1 MLSKLCD
8 HKIVQIVKFAEIRVK
23 IDKMNLRQLQK
34 CKKYILLCLNN
45 NRAIQI
51 RQISSAKCLH
61 RSLVPVLEQ
70 NKTSTKDVLTHF
82 EFHGQWPTEEQQL
95 FIKDLRLHTD
105 FITVEEETKLLEEI
119 EPYMKRL
126 HYEYD
131 HWDDAIHGFRET
143 ERKQWYPHNR
153 AVLDGVRQIA
163 FDGAIMP
170 YVHILDLAAEG
181 VIKPHVDSTRYC
193 GNTIAGISLLS
204 DSVMR
209 LVRVDERKYL
219 QGKAVEASIAPAHND
234 STAAQSA
241 AESDDVYR
249 NRPKTTLENNF
260 YVDVLLRRRSL
271 YIMSHTSRY
280 NFTHEILG
288 NDVSHFQGQ
297 HVKKDRRVSII
308 CRNDP

>member
-1 MLSKLCD
+1 
-8 HKIVQIVKFAEIRVK
+8 
-23 IDKMNLRQLQK
+23 MNLRQLQQCTK
-34 CKKYILLCLNN
+34 NILLCFNN
-45 NRAIQI
+45 SRAIQI
-51 RQISSAKCLH
+51 REISNTKCLR
-61 RSLVPVLEQ
+61 RSLEPVQEQ
-70 NKTSTKDVLTHF
+70 NKTSSKDMLTLF
-82 EFHGQWPTEEQQL
+82 EFHGQWPAEEQQL
-95 FIKDLRLHTD
+95 LIKDLRLHTD
-105 FITVEEETKLLEEI
+105 FITNEEETKLLEEI

-153 AVLDGVRQIA
+153 AVLERVRQTA

-209 LVRVDERKYL
+209 LVRVEERKYL
-219 QGKAVEASIAPAHND
+219 QGKAVETPEVA
-234 STAAQSA
+234 STAAQNTA
-241 AESDDVYR
+241 DADDAYR
-249 NRPKTTLENNF
+249 NRPETTLENNF

-271 YIMSHTSRY
+271 YIMSHSSRY

-297 HVKKDRRVSII
+297 HVKKDRRISII

>member
-1 MLSKLCD
+1 
-8 HKIVQIVKFAEIRVK
+8 
-23 IDKMNLRQLQK
+23 MNLRQLQQCTK
-34 CKKYILLCLNN
+34 NILLCLNN
-45 NRAIQI
+45 NKAIQI
-51 RQISSAKCLH
+51 RHISSANCLR
-61 RSLVPVLEQ
+61 RSLEPVLEQ
-70 NKTSTKDVLTHF
+70 NKTSTKVDSTHF
-82 EFHGQWPTEEQQL
+82 EFHGQWPAEEQQR

-105 FITVEEETKLLEEI
+105 FISAEEETQLLAEI

-153 AVLDGVRQIA
+153 AVLERVRHTA
-163 FDGAIMP
+163 FDGEIMP
-170 YVHILDLAAEG
+170 YVHILDLAEEG

-209 LVRVDERKYL
+209 LVRVDERKYQ
-219 QGKAVEASIAPAHND
+219 QGKAVEAPAEVDNSD
-234 STAAQSA
+234 STAAQNPT
-241 AESDDVYR
+241 EPDDAYR

-288 NDVSHFQGQ
+288 NDMSHFQGQ
-297 HVKKDRRVSII
+297 HIKKDRRISII